1 MFHTFFYEPIYN
13 LIVVVLTFVPLHDIG
28 AAIVIVTLIVKT
40 LLLPFNISA
49 LRTQYMMK
57 KVEPEMNKIKE
68 LQKKDP
74 QAASK
79 QMVEMYRKNKINPFS
94 SLFAMILQIPIFIA
108 LYIVFSKGLIDD
120 PKSIY
125 SFVTFPDKLH
135 TVAFGLFDVTEK
147 NIIIALLAGISSYFL
162 AVRQTAQMVT
172 PTKDVNKDASKDKGM
187 FNDSFQEHFMK
198 SMKLQLLY
206 VLPIIITVSAM
217 ALPSALGLYWFVSNT
232 ASYALDVYVKNKL
245 SHLAPPL
252 IRGEAFDIIKEVEEE
267 VIQIEE
273 KIEKSVKHIGKKNK
287 KKHRSR

>member
-1 MFHTFFYEPIYN
+1 MFHTLFYEPIYN

-57 KVEPEMNKIKE
+57 KIEPEMNKIKE

-79 QMVEMYRKNKINPFS
+79 QMVEMYKKNKINPFS

-108 LYIVFSKGLIDD
+108 LYIVFSKGLFND

-125 SFVTFPDKLH
+125 SFVIFPEKLH
-135 TVAFGLFDVTEK
+135 TVAFGIFDVTHK
-147 NIIIALLAGISSYFL
+147 NIVIAVLAGVSSYFL
-162 AVRQTAQMVT
+162 ARRQTSQMGT
-172 PTKDVNKDASKDKGM
+172 PNKDNNKSILD
-187 FNDSFQEHFMK
+187 DSFQEHFMK

-206 VLPIIITVSAM
+206 VLPVIITVSAA

-245 SHLAPPL
+245 AHLAPPL
-252 IRGEAFDIIKEVEEE
+252 IRGEAFDVIKEVEED
-267 VIQIEE
+267 VIKIEE
-273 KIEKSVKHIGKKNK
+273 EIEKGVTITEKKVSK
-287 KKHRSR
+287 KYKSKKHAR